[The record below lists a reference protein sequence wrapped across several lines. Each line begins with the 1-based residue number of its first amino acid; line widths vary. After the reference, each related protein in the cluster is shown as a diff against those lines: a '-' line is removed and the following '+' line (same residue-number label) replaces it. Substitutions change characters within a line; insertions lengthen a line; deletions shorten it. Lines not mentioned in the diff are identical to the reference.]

1 MSLEKRIKLAE
12 IKPEQA
18 VKEIGDF
25 IIETLLRIGSTGG
38 VIGLSGG
45 VDSTCVAAIA
55 KKSFDTYN
63 AEHPDKELEL
73 VGYILPSKTNSIQD
87 TDDGI
92 NVAQKLGIL
101 YEFRSVEPIVNAYE
115 TTNADSIKSKFH
127 RGNLTSEIRATVLH
141 QKAATERKTVLGTG
155 NKDEDFGVGYYTLFG
170 DGAVHMSPIGNLN
183 KRHVRQIAR
192 YFGFAEIADKAPSAG
207 LEPGQT
213 SFGDLGYSYETAE
226 IVLEG
231 FYQGFTQ
238 EELAVHSQ
246 VKAQA
251 EPELRAST
259 KFKAVEDVVDDILRR
274 HHTSALPKMK
284 IVHPPAAEVTME
296 YR

>member
-25 IIETLLRIGSTGG
+25 IIETLLKIGSTGG

-55 KKSFDTYN
+55 KKAFDAYN
-63 AEHPDKELEL
+63 AEHSDKLEL

-92 NVAQKLGIL
+92 NVAQRLGI
-101 YEFRSVEPIVNAYE
+101 RYE
-115 TTNADSIKSKFH
+115 TLSLEPLIEAHKATNPEVFESKYDK
-127 RGNLTSEIRATVLH
+127 GNMISRIRANVLNT
-141 QKAATERKTVLGTG
+141 KSATERKTLLGTG

-170 DGAVHMSPIGNLN
+170 DGAVHISPVGNLN

-192 YFGFAEIADKAPSAG
+192 HFSFYEIADKQSSAG

-226 IVLEG
+226 VVLEG
-231 FYQGFTQ
+231 FYQGFKP
-238 EELAVHSQ
+238 EELAAHPQ

-251 EPELRAST
+251 EPELKHS
-259 KFKAVEDVVDDILRR
+259 KFKTAKEVVDDILKR
-274 HHTSALPKMK
+274 HYTSALPKME
-284 IVHPPAAEVTME
+284 IVHPPAAPVTLE

>member
-12 IKPEQA
+12 IEPEQV

-25 IIETLLRIGSTGG
+25 IVETLLKVGSTGG

-55 KKSFDTYN
+55 KKAFDAYN
-63 AEHPDKELEL
+63 AEHPDKKLEL
-73 VGYILPSKTNSIQD
+73 VGYILPSKTNSVKD
-87 TDDGI
+87 TDDGVD
-92 NVAQKLGIL
+92 VAQKLEVRYSCLSI
-101 YEFRSVEPIVNAYE
+101 EPIVTAYE
-115 TTNADSIKSKFH
+115 TTNADSVKSKFH

-170 DGAVHMSPIGNLN
+170 DGAVHISPVGNLN

-192 YFGFAEIADKAPSAG
+192 YFGFAEIADKQSSAG

-213 SFGDLGYSYETAE
+213 SFGDLGYSYESAE

-231 FYQGFTQ
+231 TEQGFTQ

-246 VKAQA
+246 VKTQV
-251 EPELRAST
+251 EPELKHS
-259 KFKAVEDVVDDILRR
+259 KFKTVKEVVDDILKR
-274 HHTSALPKMK
+274 HYTSALPKME
-284 IVHPPAAEVTME
+284 IVHPPAAKVTKE